1 MASVA
6 NTFMRLF
13 RGSPAE
19 SEQQTKTSPAQHS
32 GVLRR
37 STGLGEFTRALGKS
51 EDLCILDLGPT
62 SAPNIRHFTGLGYK
76 VYSEDLLLA
85 SLDPALQ
92 TVGEDDKPALDAKKF
107 LAENLTQQPGT
118 FDAILCWDMADY
130 MEESLVKPVI
140 GRFWSVLKPGGV
152 LLAFFH
158 TKDAGPD
165 APHYRY
171 HLKGAD
177 TLELQRIAAPHAES
191 NNSGRG
197 QNSKTGSSGN
207 DTDTSGFRLQ
217 RVFNNRHIEN
227 LFRDFASIKFFLA
240 RDNVREVLVIR

>member
-1 MASVA
+1 MSSVA

-19 SEQQTKTSPAQHS
+19 SAAQTKGSSGQHA
-32 GVLRR
+32 GTLRK

-85 SLDPALQ
+85 SLDRTLRI
-92 TVGEDDKPALDAKKF
+92 TGEDGKPALDAKRF
-107 LAENLTQQPGT
+107 LSENLTQQPGS

-177 TLELQRIAAPHAES
+177 TVELQRMSLPQPE
-191 NNSGRG
+191 G
-197 QNSKTGSSGN
+197 KSSGK
-207 DTDTSGFRLQ
+207 TSGAARDNNGLRLQ

-227 LFRDFASIKFFLA
+227 LFRDFTSIKFFIA
-240 RDNVREVLVIR
+240 RDNVREVLVIL

>member
-1 MASVA
+1 
-6 NTFMRLF
+6 MRLF
-13 RGSPAE
+13 RGSPAP
-19 SEQQTKTSPAQHS
+19 SAAQTKGSAGQHA
-32 GVLRR
+32 GTLRK

-85 SLDPALQ
+85 SLEPSLRIK
-92 TVGEDDKPALDAKKF
+92 GEDGKPALDEKRF
-107 LAENLTQQPGT
+107 LSENLTQQPGS

-177 TLELQRIAAPHAES
+177 TVELQRIALPQAES
-191 NNSGRG
+191 
-197 QNSKTGSSGN
+197 KSSGKSAEN
-207 DTDTSGFRLQ
+207 GLRLQ

-227 LFRDFASIKFFLA
+227 LFRDFTSIKFFLA
-240 RDNVREVLVIR
+240 RDSVREVLVIR

>member
-19 SEQQTKTSPAQHS
+19 SAAQTKGSS
-32 GVLRR
+32 GQQSGTLRK

-85 SLDPALQ
+85 SLD
-92 TVGEDDKPALDAKKF
+92 AKRF
-107 LAENLTQQPGT
+107 LSENLTQQPGS

-165 APHYRY
+165 APYYRY

-177 TLELQRIAAPHAES
+177 TLELQRMPLPQPEV
-191 NNSGRG
+191 N
-197 QNSKTGSSGN
+197 SSGK
-207 DTDTSGFRLQ
+207 TSGSDNNGLRLQ

-227 LFRDFASIKFFLA
+227 LFRDFGSIKFFLA

>member
-1 MASVA
+1 
-6 NTFMRLF
+6 MRLF

-19 SEQQTKTSPAQHS
+19 SAAQTKSSPGQQS
-32 GVLRR
+32 GTLRK

-85 SLDPALQ
+85 SLDQSLRI
-92 TVGEDDKPALDAKKF
+92 TGEDGKPALDAKRF
-107 LAENLTQQPGT
+107 LSENLTQQPGS

-165 APHYRY
+165 APYYRY

-177 TLELQRIAAPHAES
+177 TLELQRMPLPQPEGNSSKPSGAD
-191 NNSGRG
+191 NNGL
-197 QNSKTGSSGN
+197 
-207 DTDTSGFRLQ
+207 RLQ

-227 LFRDFASIKFFLA
+227 LFRDFGSIKFFLA

>member
-6 NTFMRLF
+6 HTFMRLF

-19 SEQQTKTSPAQHS
+19 SEQQTRTTTSPRGA
-32 GVLRR
+32 VIRR

-76 VYSEDLLLA
+76 VYSEDLLL
-85 SLDPALQ
+85 SSMDPGLKI
-92 TVGEDDKPALDAKKF
+92 TGEDGKPALDAKRF
-107 LAENLTQQPGT
+107 LAENLTQQPGS

-165 APHYRY
+165 APYYRY

-177 TLELQRIAAPHAES
+177 TLELQRVTPGPLNETKSSA
-191 NNSGRG
+191 RG
-197 QNSKTGSSGN
+197 
-207 DTDTSGFRLQ
+207 DRPGFRLQ
-217 RVFNNRHIEN
+217 RVFNNRHIET
-227 LFRDFASIKFFLA
+227 LFRDFSSIKFFLA

>member
-1 MASVA
+1 
-6 NTFMRLF
+6 MRLF

-19 SEQQTKTSPAQHS
+19 SAAQTKSSPGQQS
-32 GVLRR
+32 GTLRK

-85 SLDPALQ
+85 SLDRSLRI
-92 TVGEDDKPALDAKKF
+92 TGEDGKPALDAKRF
-107 LAENLTQQPGT
+107 LSENLTQQPGS

-165 APHYRY
+165 APYYRY

-177 TLELQRIAAPHAES
+177 TLELQRMPLPQPEGNSSKPSGAD
-191 NNSGRG
+191 NNGL
-197 QNSKTGSSGN
+197 
-207 DTDTSGFRLQ
+207 RLQ

-227 LFRDFASIKFFLA
+227 LFRDFGSIKFFLA

>member
-19 SEQQTKTSPAQHS
+19 SAAQTKSSPGQQS
-32 GVLRR
+32 GTLRK

-85 SLDPALQ
+85 SLDRSLRI
-92 TVGEDDKPALDAKKF
+92 TGEDGKPALDAKRF
-107 LAENLTQQPGT
+107 LSENLTQQPGS

-140 GRFWSVLKPGGV
+140 GRFWSVLKPGGM

-165 APHYRY
+165 SPCYRF
-171 HLKGAD
+171 HILDKDA
-177 TLELQRIAAPHAES
+177 LEMQRIVLKREAR
-191 NNSGRG
+191 RG
-197 QNSKTGSSGN
+197 PTGAVHTAIA
-207 DTDTSGFRLQ
+207 DGFRLQ
-217 RVFNNRHIEN
+217 RVFNNRHIET

-240 RDNVREVLVIR
+240 RDNVREVLVVR

>member
-19 SEQQTKTSPAQHS
+19 SERSTQTAATPRA
-32 GVLRR
+32 GIVRR
-37 STGLGEFTRALGKS
+37 STGLGEFNRALGKA

-85 SLDPALQ
+85 SMDPALKV
-92 TVGEDDKPALDAKKF
+92 TGEDGKPAVDSKRF
-107 LAENLTQQPGT
+107 LSENLNQQSGT
-118 FDAILCWDMADY
+118 VDAILCWDMADY

-165 APHYRY
+165 APCYRY
-171 HLKGAD
+171 HLKGDDA
-177 TLELQRIAAPHAES
+177 LELQRIGS
-191 NNSGRG
+191 GDSGKSGGNSGW
-197 QNSKTGSSGN
+197 
-207 DTDTSGFRLQ
+207 RLQ

-227 LFRDFASIKFFLA
+227 LFRDFSSIKFFLA

>member
-19 SEQQTKTSPAQHS
+19 SAAQTKASSGQHS
-32 GVLRR
+32 GTLRK

-85 SLDPALQ
+85 SLDPALRI
-92 TVGEDDKPALDAKKF
+92 TGEDGKPALDAKRF
-107 LAENLTQQPGT
+107 LSENLTQQSGT

-165 APHYRY
+165 APYYRY

-177 TLELQRIAAPHAES
+177 TVELQRMALPQPES
-191 NNSGRG
+191 KNSGKASAAAG
-197 QNSKTGSSGN
+197 ENNGL
-207 DTDTSGFRLQ
+207 RLQ

-227 LFRDFASIKFFLA
+227 LFRDFTSIKFFLA

>member
-19 SEQQTKTSPAQHS
+19 SAAQTKSSPGQQS
-32 GVLRR
+32 GTLRK
-37 STGLGEFTRALGKS
+37 STGLGELTRALGKS

-85 SLDPALQ
+85 SLDPTLRI
-92 TVGEDDKPALDAKKF
+92 TGEDGKPALDAKRF
-107 LAENLTQQPGT
+107 LSENLTQQPGS

-165 APHYRY
+165 APYYRY

-177 TLELQRIAAPHAES
+177 TLELQRMPLPQPEGNSSKPSGAD
-191 NNSGRG
+191 NNGL
-197 QNSKTGSSGN
+197 
-207 DTDTSGFRLQ
+207 RLQ

-227 LFRDFASIKFFLA
+227 LFRDFGSIKFFLA